1 MGAILARF
9 PRGDFIIIDPIVE
22 FYFLRL
28 TNNSKTSWVKT
39 IKIKKITSTMKAA
52 NLVAGV

>member
-1 MGAILARF
+1 MF
-9 PRGDFIIIDPIVE
+9 SRGYLRLIDPIVE

-28 TNNSKTSWVKT
+28 TNNSKTSWIKT

>member
-1 MGAILARF
+1 MGLVATRF
-9 PRGDFIIIDPIVE
+9 TRGDFVIIDPIVE

-28 TNNSKTSWVKT
+28 TNNNKTSWVKT

>member
-1 MGAILARF
+1 MF
-9 PRGDFIIIDPIVE
+9 QRGDLEVIDPIVE
-22 FYFLRL
+22 FYLLRL
-28 TNNSKTSWVKT
+28 TNNSKTSWGKT